1 MGPASKCAHWVQWRV
16 RQAAWAGKAIYERC
30 AELDSE
36 QYSFDAVSRVLE
48 EHERGCDYL
57 YAYRCARQATKLA
70 LRTVEL
76 LPNMV
81 GVEEEERTRLKRF
94 SLDPVIDKARRD
106 VSKALKDSTA
116 AELPVA
122 QVLES
127 NAWVGAPREL

>member
-1 MGPASKCAHWVQWRV
+1 MG
-16 RQAAWAGKAIYERC
+16 
-30 AELDSE
+30 
-36 QYSFDAVSRVLE
+36 
-48 EHERGCDYL
+48 
-57 YAYRCARQATKLA
+57 QATKAA
-70 LRTVEL
+70 LKTVEL